1 MGRVAKGVTCS
12 VKGCSEKAVRSI
24 SRDMLEKSSMKVEL
38 KGDVGS
44 RVYLCRSH
52 YKEYKKLYRR
62 NVWKVEKFAR

>member
-1 MGRVAKGVTCS
+1 MGRVAKGVLCS
-12 VKGCSEKAVRSI
+12 VKDCSEKAVRSV
-24 SRDMLEKSSMKVEL
+24 SRDMLERSGMKVEL
-38 KGDVGS
+38 KEGVGG